1 MNLVVVES
9 PTKAKT
15 IGRILGAGYI
25 VKPSNGHIRDL
36 PESRLGVDINNGFA
50 PFYVIDRGSLDLVN
64 ELRELASNAETLLLA
79 TDQDREGEAIAWD
92 LLQVIGEDKVVYNRI
107 HFSEI
112 VKEVIEKAIHSTQ
125 SINLDV
131 VYAQRARRILD
142 RLIGYPLSDILR
154 RKVGRGITAGRV
166 QSPTVKIIVDRERE
180 RQEFI
185 IKEYWTI
192 DVELGS
198 SLNSNKD
205 KEAFKAKLVGTKAEN
220 KTVISSEQDARDIEQ
235 QLEQPR
241 YRVIDVLTSQ
251 MTKQPAPPF
260 ITSTLQREAASKLH
274 FTVKRT
280 MSVAQQLYEGIGLG
294 DEEPYGLITYMR
306 TDATRVAGSAIT
318 EIREFIKERNGASA
332 LSPKIRTFSGN
343 AKWAQEGHEA
353 IRPTSILRE
362 PSLIRSYLKPEQFNL
377 YELIWK
383 RTVATQMAA
392 AITERTTINIDATD
406 EKSKFEYLLR
416 STVSEIKIP
425 GFMSLYTET
434 VEETDEEDSMNTL
447 APELKKGDIPTI
459 ITIKPEQHF
468 TKPPPR
474 FTEASLIK
482 LLEQNGIG
490 RPSTY
495 APTIATIQGKYTS
508 KVNGSFEPTEAAF
521 IVTDL
526 LSEFFPEIVDIQF
539 TARMEQDLDEV
550 AQGIRTWVSVLE
562 DFHTSFE
569 ERLTFAAANM
579 EKVRLP
585 DRVTTEVCPECLANH
600 GLTRYLVA
608 KTGPTGIFLGC
619 PGYNAEEYPCSY
631 TQPYRIRIGVKCPE
645 SDCDGEIVEL
655 ISNKGRVFYGCNNF
669 PECKFKT
676 NNKPVPEPCPICN
689 GLMTDYRNN
698 QVRCIGCKHTQ
709 TREPND

>member
-1 MNLVVVES
+1 
-9 PTKAKT
+9 
-15 IGRILGAGYI
+15 
-25 VKPSNGHIRDL
+25 
-36 PESRLGVDINNGFA
+36 
-50 PFYVIDRGSLDLVN
+50 
-64 ELRELASNAETLLLA
+64 
-79 TDQDREGEAIAWD
+79 
-92 LLQVIGEDKVVYNRI
+92 
-107 HFSEI
+107 
-112 VKEVIEKAIHSTQ
+112 
-125 SINLDV
+125 
-131 VYAQRARRILD
+131 
-142 RLIGYPLSDILR
+142 
-154 RKVGRGITAGRV
+154 
-166 QSPTVKIIVDRERE
+166 
-180 RQEFI
+180 
-185 IKEYWTI
+185 
-192 DVELGS
+192 
-198 SLNSNKD
+198 
-205 KEAFKAKLVGTKAEN
+205 
-220 KTVISSEQDARDIEQ
+220 
-235 QLEQPR
+235 
-241 YRVIDVLTSQ
+241 
-251 MTKQPAPPF
+251 
-260 ITSTLQREAASKLH
+260 
-274 FTVKRT
+274 
-280 MSVAQQLYEGIGLG
+280 
-294 DEEPYGLITYMR
+294 
-306 TDATRVAGSAIT
+306 
-318 EIREFIKERNGASA
+318 
-332 LSPKIRTFSGN
+332 
-343 AKWAQEGHEA
+343 
-353 IRPTSILRE
+353 
-362 PSLIRSYLKPEQFNL
+362 
-377 YELIWK
+377 
-383 RTVATQMAA
+383 
-392 AITERTTINIDATD
+392 
-406 EKSKFEYLLR
+406 
-416 STVSEIKIP
+416 
-425 GFMSLYTET
+425 
-434 VEETDEEDSMNTL
+434 MNTL

-459 ITIKPEQHF
+459 ITINPEQHF

-585 DRVTTEVCPECLANH
+585 DRVTTEVCPECLTNH
-600 GLTRYLVA
+600 GFTRYLVV

-619 PGYNAEEYPCSY
+619 PGYNTEEYPCSY

-655 ISNKGRVFYGCNNF
+655 ISNKGKVFYGCNNF
-669 PECKFKT
+669 PECKFQT